1 MTEQP
6 MTGRVRL
13 RGAGARREQTALAA
27 AAACTDETGS
37 AWAGI
42 RGGRLRRLVG
52 LLRLIPQTRGN
63 YSCYDARFERPE
75 LIEDDYYRL
84 RNQPRGW

>member
-13 RGAGARREQTALAA
+13 RGAGARREQGALPAS
-27 AAACTDETGS
+27 AACTDETGS
-37 AWAGI
+37 ARAEI
-42 RGGRLRRLVG
+42 RGGRLRRLLG
-52 LLRLIPQTRGN
+52 LLQLMPQAGGN
-63 YSCYDARFERPE
+63 YSYYDAKFERPD
-75 LIEDDYYRL
+75 LIEDDYYRF